1 MATANCTLTYVRT
14 MDKGTNETSAT
25 YHFGYGN
32 GGQRWVTCYK
42 VTVPSYTGTPSS
54 ITFNFSVNRGTAYTV
69 NRNSTWKIG
78 LDEQAPVWSSADGA
92 YTAGSVY
99 AKGYYYTYGSLTNS
113 FSGSITSSTSSFSST
128 FTTTSSAYVDSGS
141 TFYVY
146 FYSGADTYNS
156 IKLLS
161 VSAYITYTTEAVTG
175 TTLVVGTTSSPSST
189 YAYPTPS
196 KRTVYYKVAGLANP
210 VSSYAYFRVYLSS
223 GFSFTNGNTYSSTSS
238 MGTLVATYTNS
249 SSSAYEFT
257 SSFTIPNSNFYIG
270 KSTGIVVVAST
281 TAYPNRYWRIGG
293 SDNTPKTCY
302 IYPKATDWF
311 QDAISVTPKVTGKN
325 SVTYTVTHKTKN
337 NPRYLFWV
345 GVTPENLSTSG
356 SNSYSSGKLQVATSS
371 STGYGAFLP
380 TTSSSATYTMTYSNL
395 SAGTTYNLYGVAG
408 AKSESPYYANS
419 SYYGLGSIAPFT
431 TDANYSV
438 TSSVSVTSSSTAYIS
453 FEVSSTINLDGKLYY
468 STSSGLSSKP
478 STYASMEDTDSGA
491 FNLSNLSAGTSYT
504 YYFYVYS
511 SASENLYQAGSTTF
525 TTDAASYSVE
535 VSGVSTTSTDA
546 DIYITSISPTTNLIA
561 NRVYLSS
568 VPSSDSYYFYYNCT
582 NHGLLMSYS
591 ENGNP
596 LVYEAILPTS
606 DVKYLQFESLKAPNE
621 EIRMYP
627 DNSND
632 VVSAG
637 DFQIYDDIPDDAE
650 IGEWQLSFATAF
662 GEDPSHIDFEQYYV
676 SPGNGSVNL
685 ELEPAH
691 EYTKYIYVKSSAS
704 NQYYLGGI
712 IVFKTGSYFYHCED
726 TSALTPC
733 WAFMYNESEE
743 SWERALPDFSNL

>member
-1 MATANCTLTYVRT
+1 M
-14 MDKGTNETSAT
+14 
-25 YHFGYGN
+25 
-32 GGQRWVTCYK
+32 
-42 VTVPSYTGTPSS
+42 
-54 ITFNFSVNRGTAYTV
+54 
-69 NRNSTWKIG
+69 
-78 LDEQAPVWSSADGA
+78 
-92 YTAGSVY
+92 
-99 AKGYYYTYGSLTNS
+99 
-113 FSGSITSSTSSFSST
+113 
-128 FTTTSSAYVDSGS
+128 
-141 TFYVY
+141 
-146 FYSGADTYNS
+146 
-156 IKLLS
+156 
-161 VSAYITYTTEAVTG
+161 
-175 TTLVVGTTSSPSST
+175 
-189 YAYPTPS
+189 
-196 KRTVYYKVAGLANP
+196 
-210 VSSYAYFRVYLSS
+210 
-223 GFSFTNGNTYSSTSS
+223 
-238 MGTLVATYTNS
+238 
-249 SSSAYEFT
+249 
-257 SSFTIPNSNFYIG
+257 
-270 KSTGIVVVAST
+270 
-281 TAYPNRYWRIGG
+281 
-293 SDNTPKTCY
+293 
-302 IYPKATDWF
+302 
-311 QDAISVTPKVTGKN
+311 TGKN

-345 GVTPENLSTSG
+345 GVTPENISTSG
-356 SNSYSSGKLQVATSS
+356 SSSYSTGKLQVATSS

-419 SYYGLGSIAPFT
+419 SYYGLGSIALFT

-511 SASENLYQAGSTTF
+511 SASGKLYQAGSTTF

-535 VSGVSTTSTDA
+535 VGGVSTTSTDA

-691 EYTKYIYVKSSAS
+691 EYTKYIYVKSSVS

-712 IVFKTGSYFYHCED
+712 IVFKTDSYFYHCED

-743 SWERALPDFSNL
+743 SWERVLPDFSNL

>member
-1 MATANCTLTYVRT
+1 MATANFY
-14 MDKGTNETSAT
+14 
-25 YHFGYGN
+25 
-32 GGQRWVTCYK
+32 
-42 VTVPSYTGTPSS
+42 
-54 ITFNFSVNRGTAYTV
+54 
-69 NRNSTWKIG
+69 
-78 LDEQAPVWSSADGA
+78 
-92 YTAGSVY
+92 
-99 AKGYYYTYGSLTNS
+99 
-113 FSGSITSSTSSFSST
+113 
-128 FTTTSSAYVDSGS
+128 SSAYVDTWNCGSTSITSSQNGYMGYSNASGTHRFVTAYSAISPAFTGTSSSVTITVGIKNVDSSAFSSKTWKCGISAGAAESYQNAYYSTSGYYTASTTGSVSGS
-141 TFYVY
+141 GTATLTFTISGTDFSPGLTYYFY
-146 FYSGADTYNS
+146 FYSGAAQYNTVKITS
-156 IKLLS
+156 F
-161 VSAYITYTTEAVTG
+161 SAILNYTSETVTG
-175 TTLVVGTTSSPSST
+175 TSLTVGLTSSAGST
-189 YAYPTPS
+189 YVYPTPGS
-196 KRTVYYKVAGLANP
+196 RTVYWKVSGLGYQ
-210 VSSYAYFRVYLSS
+210 VKQYTKFYLYLSS
-223 GFSFTNGNTYSSTSS
+223 GFSFTQGQTSAPTGTLITTYSS
-238 MGTLVATYTNS
+238 S
-249 SSSAYEFT
+249 SSTAYEFT
-257 SSFTIPNSNFYIG
+257 QSFTVPTTTFLIG
-270 KSTGIVVVAST
+270 QSTGIVCVTQNASG
-281 TAYPNRYWRIGG
+281 YWRIGG
-293 SDNTPKTCY
+293 SSNTPKTCY
-302 IYPKATDWF
+302 VHPKAQSWF
-311 QDAISVTPKVTGKN
+311 QEAVSVTPRVTGKN

-337 NPRYLFWV
+337 NPQYLHWV
-345 GVTPENLSTSG
+345 GTTTSSVSTSG
-356 SNSYSSGKLQVATSS
+356 ANSYSGLEIATTNSASYGGK
-371 STGYGAFLP
+371 LP
-380 TTSSSATYTMTYSNL
+380 TTSAAATYTMPKSGL
-395 SAGTTYNLYGVAG
+395 SAGTTYTRYLIAG
-408 AKSESPYYANS
+408 AKYSTPYYTYNT
-419 SYYGLGSIAPFT
+419 YYGLGSITFT
-431 TDANYSV
+431 TDADYSGTNTSTV
-438 TSSVSVTSSSTAYIS
+438 TGSTSATITST
-453 FEVSSTINLDGKLYY
+453 VNSTINIDGNIYY
-468 STSSGLSSKP
+468 STSSGLTSKP
-478 STYASMEDTDSGA
+478 STYKTYDDNNKITISLTG
-491 FNLSNLSAGTSYT
+491 LSSNKSYT

-511 SASENLYQAGSTTF
+511 AASGILYSIGSTTF

-712 IVFKTGSYFYHCED
+712 IVFKTDSYFYHCED

-743 SWERALPDFSNL
+743 SWERVLPDFSNL